1 MKNKT
6 PLFLI
11 GGLLFVLVVVLFYVM
26 QPGGEYAEGPDLET
40 INQEGQALLDNMSD
54 EERSRLKEEA
64 LLMFDQPGYLSFEE
78 IMAGAKNGKV
88 KLVSELWKLRRR
100 CPPELSPEECN
111 LRIKIFLREKFQ
123 PGGEKLARL
132 FAYYVRYETHMRS
145 EKPPE
150 GLSPEEQYKWIKGQR
165 RKIMGEEAASLIY
178 GYEEAR
184 VDFRGEFQEFMDSTK
199 GMDADQRIQKYEEF
213 RREHYGDY
221 YGTIKEREPKFN
233 SYDVEMTLREE
244 QFSGMDASQ
253 KDAKVREMRVSYF
266 GEEAAKRMEAV
277 DRQIEEEQQR
287 NDAYEDAK
295 AKLLEANP
303 SASPA
308 EREAMLT
315 QLRKEYFSA
324 EEAEAMARREKLKQE
339 MDQLKDQ

>member
-11 GGLLFVLVVVLFYVM
+11 GGILFVLVVVLFYVM
-26 QPGGEYAEGPDLET
+26 QPGGDYSEAPDLEA
-40 INQEGQALLDNMSD
+40 IDQEEQALLNNMSD
-54 EERSRLKEEA
+54 EERSRLKDEA
-64 LLMFDQPGYLSFEE
+64 LLMFDQPGYLTFEE
-78 IMAGAKNGKV
+78 IMAGARNGKV

-132 FAYYVRYETHMRS
+132 FAYYVRYEGHMRS

-150 GLSPEEQYKWIKGQR
+150 GLSPEEQYEWIKGQR
-165 RKIMGEEAASLIY
+165 RKVMGEEAASLIY

-184 VDFRGEFQEFMDSTK
+184 VDFRGKFQEFMDDTK
-199 GMDADQRIQKYEEF
+199 GLSADERIKKYEQF
-213 RREHYGDY
+213 RRDHYGNY
-221 YGTIKEREPKFN
+221 YETIKEREPKFN
-233 SYDVEMTLREE
+233 TYDVEMTLREE
-244 QFSGMDASQ
+244 QLSGMNSSER
-253 KDAKVREMRVSYF
+253 DAKVREMRVSYF
-266 GEEAAKRMEAV
+266 GEEAARRMEAV
-277 DRQIEEEQQR
+277 DQEIQEDQERK
-287 NDAYEDAK
+287 DAYQDAK

-308 EREAMLT
+308 ERESMLA

-324 EEAEAMARREKLKQE
+324 EEAEAMARREKMRQE
-339 MDQLKDQ
+339 MDQLKE